1 MHSASK
7 YLIYNID
14 LINTFLTIFTKKNEK
29 SFLPKYKDISTTK
42 KFFFI
47 KYKSEVNMSEKFSTK
62 KTILLIVVSFV
73 LYLAGALLS
82 SFFMDFV
89 FKFITFENKT
99 VYAIFRHISDFAFVF
114 LLLWLC
120 IYKFFHLKFEDFGI
134 NLHFKWW
141 GPVTA
146 VLLAAYMV
154 IVYLIVGKLS
164 INEHT
169 PAERVILI
177 LNSLF
182 LGLQSGFLEEI
193 LFRGIFMKSLENRWN
208 KTVAIWAPS
217 LFFSLVHIPGM
228 TSFSVIGIL
237 VLIVAGTMVG
247 VMFSTAAYKGCSIA
261 NSAIIHAIWNFTLI
275 ANVFD
280 IAPEGAEYANSIF
293 SISLPT
299 NNIFITGSDFGIEAS
314 IFAIIAYVVV
324 SLILMPK
331 KK

>member
-1 MHSASK
+1 
-7 YLIYNID
+7 
-14 LINTFLTIFTKKNEK
+14 
-29 SFLPKYKDISTTK
+29 
-42 KFFFI
+42 
-47 KYKSEVNMSEKFSTK
+47 MSEKFSTK

-73 LYLAGALLS
+73 LYLVGALLS
-82 SFFMDFV
+82 SLFMDFV

-99 VYAIFRHISDFAFVF
+99 VYEIFRHISDFAFVF

-120 IYKFFHLKFEDFGI
+120 IYKIFHLKFEDFGI

-141 GPVTA
+141 SLVIA
-146 VLLAAYMV
+146 VLLPAYMV
-154 IVYLIVGKLS
+154 IVYLIAGKLTV
-164 INEHT
+164 NEHAT
-169 PAERVILI
+169 AEKVFLI
-177 LNSLF
+177 LNSLT

-228 TSFSVIGIL
+228 SSFSVLGIL

-247 VMFSTAAYKGCSIA
+247 VMFSMAAYRGNSIA
-261 NSAIIHAIWNFTLI
+261 NSAIIHAVWNFILI
-275 ANVFD
+275 AYVFD
-280 IAPEGAEYANSIF
+280 IYPVTGKSVKSIF

-299 NNIFITGSDFGIEAS
+299 NNIFITGAEFGIEAS
-314 IFAIIAYVVV
+314 IFAILAYVVV

-331 KK
+331 KKEL

>member
-1 MHSASK
+1 
-7 YLIYNID
+7 
-14 LINTFLTIFTKKNEK
+14 
-29 SFLPKYKDISTTK
+29 
-42 KFFFI
+42 
-47 KYKSEVNMSEKFSTK
+47 MSEKFSTK

-73 LYLAGALLS
+73 LYLVGALLS
-82 SFFMDFV
+82 SLFMDFV

-99 VYAIFRHISDFAFVF
+99 VYEIFRHISDFAFVF

-120 IYKFFHLKFEDFGI
+120 IYKIFHLKFEDFGI

-141 GPVTA
+141 GLVIA
-146 VLLAAYMV
+146 VLLPAYMV
-154 IVYLIVGKLS
+154 IVYLIAGKLTV
-164 INEHT
+164 NEHAT
-169 PAERVILI
+169 AEKVFLI
-177 LNSLF
+177 LNSLT

-228 TSFSVIGIL
+228 SSFSVVGIL

-247 VMFSTAAYKGCSIA
+247 VMFSTSAYKGSSIA
-261 NSAIIHAIWNFTLI
+261 NSAIIHAVWNFTLI
-275 ANVFD
+275 ANVFN
-280 IAPEGAEYANSIF
+280 IATEGSENANSLF

-299 NNIFITGSDFGIEAS
+299 NNIFITGAEFGIEAS
-314 IFAIIAYVVV
+314 IFAILAYVVV

-331 KK
+331 KKEL

>member
-1 MHSASK
+1 
-7 YLIYNID
+7 
-14 LINTFLTIFTKKNEK
+14 
-29 SFLPKYKDISTTK
+29 
-42 KFFFI
+42 
-47 KYKSEVNMSEKFSTK
+47 MSEKFSTK

-73 LYLAGALLS
+73 LYLVGALLS
-82 SFFMDFV
+82 SLFMDFV

-99 VYAIFRHISDFAFVF
+99 VYKIFRHISDFAFVF

-120 IYKFFHLKFEDFGI
+120 IYKIFHLKFEDFGI
-134 NLHFKWW
+134 NLQFKWW

-146 VLLAAYMV
+146 VLLPAYMV
-154 IVYLIVGKLS
+154 IVYLIAGKLTV
-164 INEHT
+164 NENT
-169 PAERVILI
+169 IAEKVLLI
-177 LNSLF
+177 LNSLT

-228 TSFSVIGIL
+228 SSFSVLGIL

-247 VMFSTAAYKGCSIA
+247 VMFSMAAYRGNSIA
-261 NSAIIHAIWNFTLI
+261 NSAIIHAVWNFTLI
-275 ANVFD
+275 ANVFN
-280 IAPEGAEYANSIF
+280 IATEGSEYANSLF

-299 NNIFITGSDFGIEAS
+299 NNIFITGAEFGIEAS
-314 IFAIIAYVVV
+314 IFAILAYVVV

-331 KK
+331 KKEL